1 MNQLALLYVRT
12 NAEENTYVLHIE
24 LTVQYC
30 IFQKCCIRKLT
41 DRVMHLRPLL
51 SLLFHGWTLYL
62 LSLFIYGPSSMVSSM
77 NTGGRSYYNVLNV
90 PTDAKDDDIKKAYRK
105 LAMKVMVDI
114 PTVDHE
120 HVLRH
125 MSHFT
130 CGGW

>member
-1 MNQLALLYVRT
+1 
-12 NAEENTYVLHIE
+12 
-24 LTVQYC
+24 
-30 IFQKCCIRKLT
+30 
-41 DRVMHLRPLL
+41 
-51 SLLFHGWTLYL
+51 
-62 LSLFIYGPSSMVSSM
+62 M

-105 LAMKVMVDI
+105 LAMKVVVDI

-120 HVLRH
+120 YVSRH

>member
-1 MNQLALLYVRT
+1 MSEKANLYD
-12 NAEENTYVLHIE
+12 VLG
-24 LTVQYC
+24 V
-30 IFQKCCIRKLT
+30 
-41 DRVMHLRPLL
+41 
-51 SLLFHGWTLYL
+51 
-62 LSLFIYGPSSMVSSM
+62 
-77 NTGGRSYYNVLNV
+77 
-90 PTDAKDDDIKKAYRK
+90 AKDASADDIKKAYRK